1 MRNQSPTAFVFRHP
15 LVFAGRVLRQF
26 QTNKGI
32 LLAGAVAYYA
42 LLSLVPL
49 IILLLVALSHVVDQT
64 QLLALLHHYLEQL
77 VPSESALV
85 MEQVAQFLDHRR
97 TLSWMMAGTL
107 LFFSSLAFSVLEN
120 AMAVIFAHRNTVHA
134 RHALASLLLPYLYVL
149 LLGFGLLVVTLL
161 IGVLQ
166 ALMAGDVR
174 LFGWEWSPGSLQVVL
189 LYIVGLLSQIGVLT
203 LFYMLMPAGRLP
215 LRRALVGGGVAA
227 LLWEGGRYG
236 LVWYFANLSLVNVV
250 YGSLTGVVIALLT
263 LEAASIIILLGA
275 QVIAEYERLTPGIE
289 ADGATTLPS

>member
-1 MRNQSPTAFVFRHP
+1 MTSLAPVRFILRHP
-15 LVFAGRVLRQF
+15 LVFTGRVLRRF
-26 QTNKGI
+26 QANKGI

-49 IILLLVALSHVVDQT
+49 IILLLVVLSHVVDQA
-64 QLLALLHHYLEQL
+64 QLLALLNHYLEQL
-77 VPSESALV
+77 VPSEADLV

-97 TLSWMMAGTL
+97 TLGWIMVGTL
-107 LFFSSLAFSVLEN
+107 LFFSSLAFGVLEN
-120 AMAVIFAHRNTVHA
+120 AMAVIFAHRHAVHT
-134 RHALASLLLPYLYVL
+134 RHALTSLLLPYLYML
-149 LLGFGLLVVTLL
+149 LLGLGLLAVTLL

-166 ALMAGDVR
+166 TLVAGDIR
-174 LFGWEWSPGSLQVVL
+174 LFGWEWSPGSLKVAL
-189 LYIVGLLSQIGVLT
+189 LYLISFLSQAGVLT

-215 LRRALVGGGVAA
+215 FRHALVGGVAAA
-227 LLWEGGRYG
+227 LLWEAGRYG

-275 QVIAEYERLTPGIE
+275 QVIAEYERLSPGIA
-289 ADGATTLPS
+289 ADGATTVP